1 MTADDPKIFTVTLPE
16 TACIFA
22 LKTSLWRN

>member
-1 MTADDPKIFTVTLPE
+1 MTADHPKIFTVTLPE

-22 LKTSLWRN
+22 LKTSVRRD